1 MNDLNIVNNGPKY
14 SRYINPY
21 EQMVNSSMLDHQTSV
36 NKFSFKSKAFYEK
49 ALELSKT
56 PLTAKM
62 DSFNPIYLYICNPKD
77 YRYYN

>member
-1 MNDLNIVNNGPKY
+1 MEDLYLINNGRLY

-49 ALELSKT
+49 AFELSQI
-56 PLTAKM
+56 PSIAKM
-62 DSFNPIYLYICNPKD
+62 DGFNPIYLHICNPKE